1 VPWEESPDPDADKP
15 LVMFDDNDEKPPS
28 KDHYP
33 PPDIRRGKDEDSE

>member
-15 LVMFDDNDEKPPS
+15 LVMFDD
-28 KDHYP
+28 YP